1 MRTPILVL
9 AFASAAV
16 AQGVVSPSHFTTAE
30 GNSYGYSPFGSTTT
44 PDRYLQV
51 HDDLAGTPRTIRSI
65 SLRRDG
71 STFSNFAAYS
81 MLVDVVLSNAATTA
95 DTISTTFDSNHGS
108 NKATVAQFKLVQFP
122 STDHGSTR
130 GFDYKIPFDQP
141 FNFNGTGSLAWEMR
155 VTSRTNPSTY
165 YFDYAYSTSTNPA
178 PYYWSYGT
186 GCKATTYSNPMS
198 ISGSSSANWTGGSV
212 TLSYFGNYFPK
223 NALVTLLLGAQ
234 DKTFGGAPLPFE
246 IPGTNG
252 FPSGKC
258 FLYLDPLITIP
269 QLTNAQGQL
278 TANIGAGVNTGNNG
292 NVIFVQSVALDTQ
305 ANAFGLVTS
314 NMVQHQVIAPWTT
327 IRVSN
332 VYATSSVGGTGTIQ
346 KNQSYVIRID

>member
-1 MRTPILVL
+1 M
-9 AFASAAV
+9 F
-16 AQGVVSPSHFTTAE
+16 AQGVVSPAHFATAE
-30 GNSYGYSPFGSTTT
+30 GNYYAYTPFGSTTT
-44 PDRYLQV
+44 PDRFLQV
-51 HDDLAGTPRTIRSI
+51 HDDLAGSPRTIRSI

-71 STFSNFAAYS
+71 TSYNDYAAYS
-81 MLVDVVLSNAATTA
+81 ALVDVVFSNAATTA
-95 DTISTTFDSNHGS
+95 NTISATFDTNHGS
-108 NKATVAQFKLVQFP
+108 NKVTVAQFKLVQFP
-122 STDHGSTR
+122 ATKHTSIR

-165 YFDYAYSTSTNPA
+165 YFDYAYSTSSNPA

-186 GCKATTYSNPMS
+186 GCKATTYTNPMS
-198 ISGSSSANWTGGSV
+198 ISGSSSANWAGSSV

-223 NALVTLLLGAQ
+223 NALVTMLLGAQ

-258 FLYLDPLITIP
+258 FLYLDPLITI
-269 QLTNAQGQL
+269 QGLTNAQGQL
-278 TANIGAGVNTGNNG
+278 TANLGAGVNTGNNG
-292 NVIFVQSVALDTQ
+292 NVIYAQSVALDAQ

-314 NMVQHQVIAPWTT
+314 NMVQHQVIAPWTA
-327 IRVSN
+327 IPISN
-332 VYATSSVGGTGTIQ
+332 VYATSSVGATGTAQ
-346 KNQSYVIRID
+346 KNHAYVIQLD